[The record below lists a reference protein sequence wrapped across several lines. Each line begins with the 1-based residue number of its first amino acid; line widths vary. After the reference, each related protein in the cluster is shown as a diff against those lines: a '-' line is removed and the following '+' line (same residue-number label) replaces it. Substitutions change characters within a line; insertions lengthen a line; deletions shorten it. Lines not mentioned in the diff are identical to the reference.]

1 LAEYVEAVHEAG
13 GDVLIHQ
20 GHYLQVKRAHTAKER
35 CLENME
41 ETVTAPT
48 LRQAR
53 QAADRTGH
61 FLAGHIVELGLSY
74 DESSF
79 SVIQLDNRLAKSSEL
94 LGHVAEGFRSSIE
107 SRFYEDEEQWPAN
120 HNSVEQRAER
130 ERFCD
135 LFSAHLA
142 DLVEKTQRSSV
153 GHGLQAEELKQ
164 GVELAM

>member
-1 LAEYVEAVHEAG
+1 VEAVHESG
-13 GDVLIHQ
+13 GNVLIHQ
-20 GHYLQVKRAHTAKER
+20 GEHVSVKRAHVAKEN

-41 ETVTAPT
+41 KAVTAETPR
-48 LRQAR
+48 LAR
-53 QAADRTGH
+53 VSADLTGH
-61 FLAGHIVELGLSY
+61 CLAGYIVELGLSY

-79 SVIQLDNRLAKSSEL
+79 SVVQLDDRFVKSSEL
-94 LGHVAEGFRSSIE
+94 IGHVAEGFRSSIH
-107 SRFYEDEEQWPAN
+107 SRYDEDLEQWPAS

-130 ERFCD
+130 ERFCE